1 MGWRGS
7 LASLAE
13 IDCDAVSGLF
23 VDGRWQGAKG
33 ASSID
38 VLEPHSGEILTRI
51 PAADAGD
58 VDRAVQCA
66 RLAFETGPWARM
78 SCVERSDILHRLADV
93 VERNALRIAA
103 IESRDVGMPAKV
115 ADITIAIGI
124 GMIRHCAA
132 LARTMSN
139 RTFDGMGD
147 GFHAYVRR
155 EAIGVVG
162 IITPWNGPFVLLC
175 AKLAPALAAGC
186 TCVIKPAE
194 LAPMSSAF
202 LMSLLAE
209 AGVPRGVVN
218 MVVGTGPEAGEAL
231 VTHADVRKVSFTGS
245 TRVGQH
251 LIRLAADNLT
261 RLTLELGGKSPL
273 IVMDDAHID
282 AAVPTAAWGVFGNS
296 GQACYACSRVYVQ
309 EGIYPAFM
317 ARLKDF
323 AAAMK
328 IGAPEDRETDLG
340 PLISR
345 EHREKVAGWVDLERS
360 NGGRIVAGGRFGEGR
375 GFHYQPTVIGDCP
388 PESAA
393 MKEEI
398 FGPVVCV
405 APFVSVDDAVAAAN
419 DTQYGLAAGIF
430 TNDLTKAHVVAQRIR
445 AGTVWVN
452 CYAHVDPTQ
461 PFGGYKQSGWG
472 REFGP
477 DALEPYLEVKSVQIA
492 LG

>member
-1 MGWRGS
+1 MS
-7 LASLAE
+7 ALAE
-13 IDCDAVSGLF
+13 LDHGEIAGLF
-23 VDGRWQGAKG
+23 VDGSWRKAEG

-38 VLEPHSGEILTRI
+38 VVEPYTGDVFYRI
-51 PAADAGD
+51 PAASAGD
-58 VDRAVQCA
+58 VNTAVACA
-66 RLAFETGPWARM
+66 KAAFESGPWVSAT
-78 SCVERSDILHRLADV
+78 SVERSDVLNRLANL
-93 VERNALRIAA
+93 VERNAARIAA
-103 IESRDVGMPAKV
+103 IESKDVGMPAKV
-115 ADITIAIGI
+115 ADITIRIGI
-124 GMIRHCAA
+124 SMIRHCAA
-132 LARTMSN
+132 LARTLSN
-139 RTFDGMGD
+139 RTFDGMGSAY
-147 GFHAYVRR
+147 HAYVRR
-155 EAIGVVG
+155 EPIGVVG

-202 LMSLLAE
+202 LMSLLEE
-209 AGVPRGVVN
+209 AGLPPGVVN

-231 VTHADVRKVSFTGS
+231 ATHRDVAKVSFTGS

-251 LIRLAADNLT
+251 LVRLAADNLT

-273 IVMDDAHID
+273 IVMDDATLE

-317 ARLKDF
+317 ERLKEF
-323 AAAMK
+323 TGSMRF
-328 IGAPEDRETDLG
+328 GAPEDPETDLG

-345 EHREKVAGWVDLERS
+345 DHRDKVSARVDMERS
-360 NGGRIVAGGRFGEGR
+360 NGGRIVMGGNFGEGR
-375 GFHYQPTVIGDCP
+375 GFGYLPTIIGECGPD
-388 PESAA
+388 SAA
-393 MKEEI
+393 MRDEI

-405 APFVSVDDAVAAAN
+405 TPFRTVDEVVTAAN

-430 TNDLTKAHVVAQRIR
+430 TNDLTRAHAMAQRIR

-461 PFGGYKQSGWG
+461 PFGGFKQSGWG

-477 DALEPYLEVKSVQIA
+477 DALAPYLEIKSVQIA